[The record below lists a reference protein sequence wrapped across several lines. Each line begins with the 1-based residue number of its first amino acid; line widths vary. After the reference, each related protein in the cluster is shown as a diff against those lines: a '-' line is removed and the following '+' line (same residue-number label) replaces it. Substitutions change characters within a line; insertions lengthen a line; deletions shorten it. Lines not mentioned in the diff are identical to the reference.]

1 MGSIY
6 KITNTLNGK
15 SYIGQTIYD
24 AEKTRISRHLNGHG
38 SVPIKRAIEKYGQDA
53 FTYEI
58 LHDGIIPEFL
68 DDLERGVIEK
78 FNTMAPQGYNL
89 TYGGGGGS
97 PSEET
102 RRKMSE
108 AHKGKKL
115 SEEHR
120 RKISEAHKDKT
131 FSEEHR
137 RKLSENN
144 PMKRPEVRRKQSEA
158 KKGKKGK
165 TLSEETRRKMS
176 EARKGRTFSEE
187 TRRKISEAKKGKSS
201 PMKGKKRSDE
211 TKQKMS
217 EAQRKPEILQKKSE
231 AWKSENNPMK
241 VPEVRR
247 KNIEANRRPEYQ
259 QAYELYRK
267 LSKIMPLTEIRK
279 TLFDQFPDVPKG
291 TIYDWVKQWHE
302 EAMSSPE

>member
-158 KKGKKGK
+158 KKVKK
-165 TLSEETRRKMS
+165 
-176 EARKGRTFSEE
+176 
-187 TRRKISEAKKGKSS
+187 AKRF
-201 PMKGKKRSDE
+201 P
-211 TKQKMS
+211 
-217 EAQRKPEILQKKSE
+217 RKPVVKCLKPARAEHFQKKPVV
-231 AWKSENNPMK
+231 KYLKPKKVNP
-241 VPEVRR
+241 R
-247 KNIEANRRPEYQ
+247 
-259 QAYELYRK
+259 L
-267 LSKIMPLTEIRK
+267 
-279 TLFDQFPDVPKG
+279 
-291 TIYDWVKQWHE
+291 
-302 EAMSSPE
+302 